1 MLRGMSVLCLAAGAL
16 LAMCMPKIAAAQ
28 SGAIPDAHA
37 SAADASGPGNAVE
50 AARQEHGQASDTPEA
65 LAQRQLAGYN
75 ARDIDAFLE
84 PYSED
89 VALYQYPGQL
99 IYRGKA
105 VMRERYSAM
114 FARSPHL
121 HCELVSR
128 VVIGNVVIDQESVSG
143 HRDGVTHAVAIY
155 TVSDG
160 KISRVEFLKP

>member
-1 MLRGMSVLCLAAGAL
+1 MLNGMSLLRLAAGAW
-16 LAMCMPKIAAAQ
+16 LAMCLPKIAAAGPE
-28 SGAIPDAHA
+28 SIRHAHA
-37 SAADASGPGNAVE
+37 SAADASGSGTAVE
-50 AARQEHGQASDTPEA
+50 AAQHERGQASSTPEA

-89 VALYQYPGQL
+89 VALYHYPGQL
-99 IYRGKA
+99 IYRGKEL
-105 VMRERYSAM
+105 MRERYSAM

-128 VVIGNVVIDQESVSG
+128 VVIGNVVIDEESVSG
-143 HRDGVTHAVAIY
+143 HRDGVTRAVAIY